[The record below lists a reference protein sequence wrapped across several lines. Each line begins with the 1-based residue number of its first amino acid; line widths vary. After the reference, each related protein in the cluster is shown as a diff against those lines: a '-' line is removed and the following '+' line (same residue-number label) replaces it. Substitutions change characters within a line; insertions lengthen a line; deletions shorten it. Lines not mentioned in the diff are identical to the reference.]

1 VLAEPLGGAANRCG
15 HDSRVQRA
23 ALRAGVQGPREVGLA
38 WVRPAVDVPCI
49 YADRASG
56 TFDLRSLAA
65 SFGNALSVAG
75 FDFEHPSFEAALGA
89 YIDVSRC

>member
-1 VLAEPLGGAANRCG
+1 MP
-15 HDSRVQRA
+15 
-23 ALRAGVQGPREVGLA
+23 
-38 WVRPAVDVPCI
+38 
-49 YADRASG
+49 DRASG

-65 SFGNALSVAG
+65 SFGDALSVAG